1 MIGNDVA
8 QVLWEVL
15 ATRSCMRLVYRV
27 GYLETGSSSGIFIRC
42 RNEFHAVFTAGLSR
56 DQMKPL
62 LGQRCKNL
70 LHVLVPFSFEG
81 KRDLHFAEVS
91 L

>member
-1 MIGNDVA
+1 MF
-8 QVLWEVL
+8 
-15 ATRSCMRLVYRV
+15 TMS
-27 GYLETGSSSGIFIRC
+27 
-42 RNEFHAVFTAGLSR
+42 NEFQADFTAGLSR
-56 DQMKPL
+56 NQMKPF